1 MKRIAAFLLVLSV
14 LVLSVLLSFSAPAL
28 ADAAQSL
35 NNEIRSTINDPDRT
49 AASGDVL
56 DQGTLAGGVTWTFD
70 SDGTLTI
77 SGQGDMGDFDW
88 NYEEQNVR
96 QPWADHRDDIT
107 RAVIGEG
114 VTRIGDN
121 AFRRCTSLRT
131 IVIPGTVTEIGW
143 CPFISCGALEA
154 FEVSPENP
162 AFADRDGVLF
172 DKSMTNLLT
181 YPANRP
187 GDVYRV
193 PDGVESI
200 GDFEY
205 SRLRFITMP
214 GSVTEITGSAFSGC
228 DNLETLI
235 LPEKLTELSS
245 YLFWGCDSLQ
255 SIVIPKSVTA
265 IQTSVLFLC
274 DNIKDV
280 YYEGTEE
287 EWNAINIDSDND
299 ELLGATI
306 HFADSPG
313 A

>member
-1 MKRIAAFLLVLSV
+1 MKRIAALL

-28 ADAAQSL
+28 ADEEQSL
-35 NNEIRSTINDPDRT
+35 DNEIKLIDTEPDNAT
-49 AASGDVL
+49 VSGDVL
-56 DQGTLAGGVTWTFD
+56 DQGTLAGGVAWTFD

-77 SGQGDMGDFDW
+77 SGEGDMGDFEW
-88 NYEEQNVR
+88 NYKEQNVR

-228 DNLETLI
+228 ENLEAMI